1 MCSLFFKR
9 RGARHAFDLHCY
21 CIETS
26 VACGQDKT
34 SYNSRGDSNVTVC
47 KSVLRI
53 G

>member
-1 MCSLFFKR
+1 MYSLFFKR

-21 CIETS
+21 CIKTS
-26 VACGQDKT
+26 VASRQDKT
-34 SYNSRGDSNVTVC
+34 SYNSCGDSNVTVC